1 MRVLLFIGLL
11 FSPIVCLF
19 GQTDAP
25 LFWAAPAHQEL
36 VLQRGALPSDYESFD
51 ASFAALQKT
60 LLEAPEERA
69 HRALEIHLP
78 VLGKHLAPF
87 ALWQTDIMH
96 PELGQRYPEI
106 RTFSGKAL
114 DGSGTIVRVTISPQG
129 LQAMFLRQDAGVVL
143 LEPWVQGNTGS
154 YILYDRN
161 HLEREL
167 FTVHSAC
174 GVSENADAYWPGDA
188 TPTAAATRNAAE
200 LVKFRTYRFAVATTG
215 HFAIDH
221 GGTIPSVLAV
231 VVDRTNRISAYFE
244 RDASIRLQLIPN
256 NDKLIFLDPNTD
268 PYTGDEVGS
277 WMGQNTAVLNVVVG
291 AQNYDIGHVFG
302 RYFSGFAIGVASG
315 ANACTGNKG
324 AGASA
329 GFGGYGQ
336 SFVETA
342 AHEVGHQLSASHTWN
357 QCSPGAAAQR
367 AGVTAYE
374 PGSGSTIMSYSGSCG
389 SNNIGA
395 SDDYFHAGSIAQ
407 IRNYTTNAAGATCG
421 LLAEINNHL
430 PEVTSLVPI
439 NLTIPMRTPFELK
452 GSAVDLDGDP
462 LSFAWEQMD
471 AGEEVPLG
479 TEGDGSAIFRSRPPS
494 AQPARVLPRLPVV
507 INNGNEATELL
518 SSRTRELNFRLIARD
533 NNPIGGGVAWQN
545 VKMNVTDK
553 AGPFIV
559 LQPNAA
565 SAVWTQGAYEL
576 VRWDVANTDKPPV
589 NCSSVDILLS
599 TDNGQTYPTT
609 LAVGVPNTGSAY
621 ILVPSS
627 INTSTARIRINGS
640 NSVFFDISNAGF
652 RIQPPQQSGASLG
665 VGTTAKQLCLPD
677 NLLVD
682 IFSSAVGGYS
692 GDLTLDVVAGLPS
705 GATATITPN
714 IIPAGGAAQ
723 LFIQLENV
731 TESGDFSVI
740 LRALPSGAA
749 AILLPIALRLDYT
762 DFASLSLQ
770 NPVNGKDGTSE
781 TPVLQWSPVPNADY
795 YDLQVATS
803 PSFNPSEIVFSR
815 NKIAT
820 TSQQITSILPK
831 GGVFYWRVK
840 AVNEPCLGGW
850 SDAFVFA
857 TQRDQCSVFQ
867 ANDLPKN
874 ITAGVPVTIESK
886 ITVPVSASLS
896 DINVKQVQGYH
907 EFFAHL
913 DVRVISPTGTEV
925 LLFSAACGTYNGLFN
940 LGFDDAAVAAFS
952 CPPPNNGNRFRP
964 QSALSKFNGQNPQG
978 EWTLRVKDNLSGSG
992 GQLQKFELE
1001 VCSSASLNPPILVNN
1016 NTLFIPPGTNAPVG
1030 ADLLLVQDANNG
1042 PDELTF
1048 TLMSLPAFGRLE
1060 KIGAAMVLGS
1070 RFTQTDLN
1078 TGNIR
1083 FFDYGNSP
1091 GTDEFRF
1098 SVTDNEGGLITGV
1111 FVIQPEM
1118 VSTSTVSSIPG
1129 FLIAPNPSTG
1139 MVQVIFQTPLAHPS
1153 HIKVFGMDGRP
1164 TWNQSVSEGTSSIWM
1179 DLSAAASGLYLVM
1192 LETGV
1197 GTAVQKLII
1206 RQP

>member
-1 MRVLLFIGLL
+1 MRVLLVTGAL
-11 FSPIVCLF
+11 FAPFAFLS
-19 GQTDAP
+19 GQSDAP
-25 LFWAAPAHQEL
+25 LFKVATPPHEL
-36 VLQRGALPSDYESFD
+36 VLQRGALPLDYEAFD
-51 ASFAALQKT
+51 ASFTDVQNAL
-60 LLEAPEERA
+60 LSAPKEQED
-69 HRALEIHLP
+69 RALEIYLP
-78 VLGKHLAPF
+78 VLGQQFVPF
-87 ALWQTDIMH
+87 AVWQTDIMH
-96 PELGQRYPEI
+96 PQLGQRFPEI
-106 RTFSGKAL
+106 RTLSGKAL
-114 DGSGTIVRVTISPQG
+114 DGSGTTVRITISPQG
-129 LQAMFLRQDAGVVL
+129 LQAMFLRRDAAVAL
-143 LEPWVQGNTGS
+143 LEPLVPGSTAS
-154 YILYDRN
+154 YILYDRK
-161 HLEREL
+161 HLDNEPL
-167 FTVHSAC
+167 SVHSAC
-174 GVSENADAYWPGDA
+174 GVTEEADAYWPA
-188 TPTAAATRNAAE
+188 EAALFSVGERGGSD

-302 RYFSGFAIGVASG
+302 RYFTGFAIGVASG

-357 QCSPGAAAQR
+357 QCSPSAAAQR
-367 AGVTAYE
+367 AGVTAFE

-407 IRNYTTNAAGATCG
+407 IRNYTTNAAGSTCG
-421 LLAEINNHL
+421 QLAEIGNHM
-430 PEVTSLVPI
+430 PEVSALVPN
-439 NLTIPMRTPFELK
+439 NLTIPMRTPFELT
-452 GSAVDLDGDP
+452 GEAFDVDGDP

-494 AQPARVLPRLPVV
+494 AQTNRYLPRLPVI
-507 INNGNEATELL
+507 INNSNEATELL

-533 NNPIGGGVAWQN
+533 NNPLGGGVAWQN

-553 AGPFIV
+553 AGPFVV
-559 LQPNAA
+559 LQPNAS

-609 LAVGVPNTGSAY
+609 LATAVPNTGSAY
-621 ILVPSS
+621 VLVPSG
-627 INTSTARIRINGS
+627 INTAVARIRINGS

-652 RIQPPQQSGASLG
+652 KIQPPQQAGASLG

-677 NLLVD
+677 NLTVD
-682 IFSSAVGGYS
+682 VFSSAVGGYS
-692 GDLTLDVVAGLPS
+692 GNLTLDVVAGLPN
-705 GATATITPN
+705 GATATITPST
-714 IIPAGGAAQ
+714 IPAGGSAQ
-723 LFIQLENV
+723 LYLQLENV
-731 TESGDFSVI
+731 QESGDFSVV
-740 LRALPSGAA
+740 LRAQPSGAP

-762 DFASLSLQ
+762 DFDALALQ
-770 NPVNGKDGTSE
+770 GPMNGQVGTSE
-781 TPVLQWSPVPNADY
+781 TPVLQWTPVPNADY
-795 YDLQVATS
+795 YDLQVSSTPA
-803 PSFNPSEIVFSR
+803 FNPSEIVFSR
-815 NKIAT
+815 NKLVST
-820 TSQQITSILPK
+820 NQQVTSILPK

-840 AVNEPCLGGW
+840 AVNEPCQGNW
-850 SDAFVFA
+850 SEAFVFA
-857 TQRDQCSVFQ
+857 TQKDQCSVFQ

-886 ITVPVSASLS
+886 ITVPVSSSLS

-913 DVRVISPTGTEV
+913 DVRLVSPGGTEV

-940 LGFDDAAVAAFS
+940 LGFDDAAVSAFS

-978 EWTLRVKDNLSGSG
+978 EWTLRVRDNLAGSG
-992 GQLQKFELE
+992 GQIQKFELE
-1001 VCSSASLNPPILVNN
+1001 VCAAVSLNPPVLINN
-1016 NTLFIPPGTNAPVG
+1016 NTLFIPPGTNAPIG
-1030 ADLLLVQDANNG
+1030 ADLLLVQDGNNG

-1048 TLMSLPAFGRLE
+1048 TVMTLPAFGRLE
-1060 KIGAAMVLGS
+1060 LSGSVMVVGS
-1070 RFTQTDLN
+1070 RFTQADLN
-1078 TGNIR
+1078 NGNLR
-1083 FFDYGNSP
+1083 FFDFGNAP
-1091 GTDEFRF
+1091 GTDAFRF
-1098 SVTDNEGGLITGV
+1098 SVTDNEGGLLTDV

-1118 VSTSTVSSIPG
+1118 VSTSSTSKSLG
-1129 FLIAPNPSTG
+1129 FLLAPNPSSG
-1139 MVQVIFQTPLAHPS
+1139 LIQMMFPVPLESPAVIR
-1153 HIKVFGMDGRP
+1153 IFGVDGRP
-1164 TWNQSVSEGTSSIWM
+1164 IKNQPLSSGTASAWI
-1179 DLSAAASGLYLVM
+1179 DLSSAAAGMYLVV
-1192 LETGV
+1192 LETSL
-1197 GTAVQKLII
+1197 GTSAQKLVI